1 MKKLIA
7 QIKTNLISI
16 IVGVIITVASVIVVS
31 ALSSFKEKNKNID
44 RIPAIEKESKQRDSI
59 MVAECSANSK
69 SQQIQI
75 DNIRDTTMTLNQAMN
90 RLIEDGKTD
99 RKILLLL
106 VSRTKGLEDI
116 GKFIDNK

>member
-1 MKKLIA
+1 MAKLMHQLKINLIA
-7 QIKTNLISI
+7 IIS
-16 IVGVIITVASVIVVS
+16 GVIISVASVIVVG
-31 ALSSFKEKNKNID
+31 ALLSFKEKNKNVD
-44 RIPAIEKESKQRDSI
+44 RIPAIERESKYRDSI
-59 MVAECSANSK
+59 MVADAALCNK
-69 SQQIQI
+69 SQQCQI
-75 DNIRDTTMTLNQAMN
+75 DNIRDTLLTLNAAMN